1 MNTWEESA
9 RLANDH
15 RVMIE
20 MLKEIADI
28 DIKLETA
35 PSDSRNLLEFGRGS
49 IFRKYWQHR
58 KHLAKREH
66 LEIVDRLVESAVTI
80 MALDVLC
87 GEHIDELGDTESG
100 TGCRLF
106 GGLSR
111 LAVPVME
118 YPFHVEERGVQD
130 APDTRPR
137 VNHLLALFHSEI
149 ASRMT
154 DIRRNSGSCN
164 SG

>member
-1 MNTWEESA
+1 MNTWEENA

-15 RVMIE
+15 PA
-20 MLKEIADI
+20 MLKMLREIAEL

-35 PSDSRNLLEFGRGS
+35 DPDSRYCLEFERGS
-49 IFRKYWQHR
+49 LFRKYWLHR

-87 GEHIDELGDTESG
+87 GEHIDEIGDTESG

-111 LAVPVME
+111 LAVPVMR

-130 APDTRPR
+130 APDTLPR
-137 VNHLLALFHSEI
+137 VNHLLSLFHSEI
-149 ASRMT
+149 APRVA
-154 DIRRNSGSCN
+154 DIRMEH
-164 SG
+164 